1 MKRISHRYP
10 REVAFS
16 DTDAS
21 GWVHFTKL
29 LGYAEE
35 AEHDYL
41 RLSGIPVFDH
51 TKGGWPR
58 VRIACDYRL
67 PLRFQDRIEVRLMLA
82 RIGVSS
88 VEWKFEIAK
97 SEGEIVAEGEMVT
110 VKVNATGKAEA
121 ISAAEKKLLEG
132 VE

>member
-1 MKRISHRYP
+1 VNGICHRYP

-35 AEHDYL
+35 AEHGYL
-41 RLSGIPVFDH
+41 RECGIPVFD
-51 TKGGWPR
+51 KASGGWPR

-67 PLRFQDRIEVRLMLA
+67 PLRFQDRIEVRLMLGK
-82 RIGVSS
+82 IGGSS
-88 VEWKFEIAK
+88 VEWKFEIANA
-97 SEGEIVAEGEMVT
+97 GGDIVAEGEMVT
-110 VKVNATGKAEA
+110 VKVNAIGKAEP

-132 VE
+132 VA